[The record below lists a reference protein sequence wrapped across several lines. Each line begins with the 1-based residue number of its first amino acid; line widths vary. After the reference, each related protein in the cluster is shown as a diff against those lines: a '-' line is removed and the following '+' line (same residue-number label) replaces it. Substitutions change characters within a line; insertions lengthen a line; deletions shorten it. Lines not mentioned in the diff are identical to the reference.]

1 METLY
6 DLFPLERAE
15 ITNKGLFF
23 NGYWYSCSI
32 AIKEQWF
39 IFKEAMSKET
49 PIYVDRNDNEYI
61 LVLLTDGSL
70 TIAYRISDEIGMSEQ
85 NILSYQEKI
94 RDLKR
99 QLKNRKRV
107 RK

>member
-15 ITNKGLFF
+15 ITTKGLFF
-23 NGYWYSCSI
+23 NENWYSCSV

-39 IFKEAMSKET
+39 IFKEVITREI

-61 LVLLTDGSL
+61 LVVLTDGSL
-70 TIAYRISDEIGMSEQ
+70 TIAYRIIDEIGMSEQ

-94 RDLKR
+94 RDLKQ
-99 QLKNRKRV
+99 QLKKRKRV